1 MERVDWILLWCVAFH
16 FCCVLLGVFP
26 RDALWT
32 VLVDDGFGDLDGD
45 KVPITRSFLDN
56 PSDNFSFASP
66 LQLITFQFSMIVII
80 RPLELLLRTWLQLIR
95 WKLEHLGGVR
105 RTFRKLVM
113 DNLLRLRLWLI
124 RELNTLFV
132 AVLLILCLELQLA
145 FVIN

>member
-1 MERVDWILLWCVAFH
+1 
-16 FCCVLLGVFP
+16 
-26 RDALWT
+26 
-32 VLVDDGFGDLDGD
+32 
-45 KVPITRSFLDN
+45 
-56 PSDNFSFASP
+56 
-66 LQLITFQFSMIVII
+66 MIVII

-95 WKLEHLGGVR
+95 RKLEHLGGVR

-113 DNLLRLRLWLI
+113 DNLLRLRLRLV